1 MYHFY
6 SHNFVYMLNIN
17 KYLSMH
23 VKSPMQIGTGRV
35 DPGELTQGRV
45 DLGNELTRGQLDP
58 LPGRLR
64 IF

>member
-1 MYHFY
+1 MRVFVLAQAYHCVVGSVPFY
-6 SHNFVYMLNIN
+6 SQNFVYMLNIN

-45 DLGNELTRGQLDP
+45 DLGN
-58 LPGRLR
+58 
-64 IF
+64 

>member
-1 MYHFY
+1 
-6 SHNFVYMLNIN
+6 MLNIN

-23 VKSPMQIGTGRV
+23 VKSHMQIETGRV
-35 DPGELTQGRV
+35 DPGEFTQGRV

>member
-6 SHNFVYMLNIN
+6 SQNFDYMLNIN

-35 DPGELTQGRV
+35 DPGEMTQGRV
-45 DLGNELTRGQLDP
+45 DLGNELARGQLDP
-58 LPGRLR
+58 LPGRWR

>member
-1 MYHFY
+1 
-6 SHNFVYMLNIN
+6 
-17 KYLSMH
+17 MH
-23 VKSPMQIGTGRV
+23 VKSPMQIGTGQV

-58 LPGRLR
+58 LPGRWR

>member
-6 SHNFVYMLNIN
+6 SQNFVDMLDIN

-23 VKSPMQIGTGRV
+23 VNSSMQIGTGRV
-35 DPGELTQGRV
+35 DSGELTQGLV

-58 LPGRLR
+58 LPGRWR